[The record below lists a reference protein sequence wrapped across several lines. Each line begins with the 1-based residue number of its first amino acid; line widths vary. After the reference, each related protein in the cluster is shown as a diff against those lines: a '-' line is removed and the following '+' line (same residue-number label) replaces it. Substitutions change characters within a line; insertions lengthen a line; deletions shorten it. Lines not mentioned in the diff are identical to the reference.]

1 MYRTIM
7 AGRSFDNNN
16 TKTTYQ
22 GVSNGFDSF
31 SESMTHGI
39 NSPLAK
45 LLLQMIVIILVS
57 RIFGA
62 LFREIHQPSVIGEVI
77 AGICLGPS
85 LCGLIFPSFS
95 SFLFPI
101 DSLGHLQVLS
111 QLGLVLF
118 MFVVGMELDL
128 GILRSGAGKALGISI
143 AGIIFPFMLG
153 MVLSYFL
160 FREYG
165 NARSGF
171 LPFSLFIGVAMS
183 ITAFPVLARIIKE
196 RKLGL
201 TRIGNL
207 AIACA
212 AFGDITGWCILAA
225 VISIAKAG
233 SMVGAIFPLFMAIF
247 YIILMFLVV
256 KPFLERISQDK
267 NMLAIMFCV
276 LLASAAFTELI
287 GVHALFGAFIAGALA
302 PSKKI
307 FRLALIEKTEY
318 VSVTLLLPLFFA
330 FSGLRT
336 QIGLL
341 SSSHSWLIFLLILIA
356 AIVGKL
362 GGTFIASRLVGEN
375 SKDSLVLGALLNTRG
390 LMELV
395 VLNIGY
401 DLGIISQ
408 QIFTALVLMALLTT
422 CMTGP
427 ILNWLLRPG
436 HE

>member
-1 MYRTIM
+1 MVLLFIMYKITL
-7 AGRSFDNNN
+7 AGRSFDSNNF
-16 TKTTYQ
+16 KTANQVVNY
-22 GVSNGFDSF
+22 SFD
-31 SESMTHGI
+31 
-39 NSPLAK
+39 SPLAK

-62 LFREIHQPSVIGEVI
+62 LFRKIHQPAVIGEVV

-95 SFLFPI
+95 SFLFPL
-101 DSLGHLQVLS
+101 DSLGHLQILS

-128 GILRSGAGKALGISI
+128 GILKSGAGNALGISL
-143 AGIIFPFMLG
+143 AGIMFPFTLG

-165 NARSGF
+165 NTASGF
-171 LPFSLFIGVAMS
+171 LPFSLFTGIAMS

-196 RKLGL
+196 RKLNL

-212 AFGDITGWCILAA
+212 AIGDITGWYILAA
-225 VISIAKAG
+225 VISFVKAG
-233 SMVGAIFPLFMAIF
+233 STVGAIFPITMAVLYILF
-247 YIILMFLVV
+247 MFLVM
-256 KPFLERISQDK
+256 KPFLERLSRNRD
-267 NMLAIMFCV
+267 MLAIMFCV

-287 GVHALFGAFIAGALA
+287 GIHALFGAFVAGALA
-302 PSKKI
+302 PAKKN
-307 FRLALIEKTEY
+307 FRQTLIEKTEY

-341 SSSHSWLIFLLILIA
+341 SSSHSWFIFLLILLA

-362 GGTFIASRLVGEN
+362 GGTFIASRFTGEN
-375 SKDSLVLGALLNTRG
+375 VKDSLLLGALLNTRG

-408 QIFTALVLMALLTT
+408 QIFTALVLMALVTT

-427 ILNWLLRPG
+427 ILNWLLRQG
-436 HE
+436 RE